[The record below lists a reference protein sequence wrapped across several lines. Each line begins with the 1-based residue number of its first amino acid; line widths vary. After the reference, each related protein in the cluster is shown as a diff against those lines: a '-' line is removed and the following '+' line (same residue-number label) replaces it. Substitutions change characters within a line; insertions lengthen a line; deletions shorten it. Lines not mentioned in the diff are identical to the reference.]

1 MTRRVVAIL
10 VLGAVSLVAGA
21 CSRESGE
28 GAVGHGSE
36 RQAQRDETPSSPKE
50 GFVEV
55 VKEIKLPG
63 YTTSNI
69 GDAFNNYRYF
79 GSRKW
84 RETRF
89 PDGKI
94 YIDFWGWFNTSKFDV
109 ALINNGI
116 TARGVEIKF
125 VIYPDG
131 AFRVAMISK
140 IESRVDGKISA
151 YPLEDKKSIMD
162 AIYANKEITF

>member
-1 MTRRVVAIL
+1 MMRRVL
-10 VLGAVSLVAGA
+10 VVLMLGAVSLVAGA
-21 CSRESGE
+21 CSRDGDG
-28 GAVGHGSE
+28 GAAGHEAE
-36 RQAQRDETPSSPKE
+36 RQAQRDKTSSPPKE

-55 VKEIKLPG
+55 VKGIKLPG

-69 GDAFNNYRYF
+69 GAAFNNYRYF

-94 YIDFWGWFNTSKFDV
+94 YVDFWGWFNASKFDV

-116 TARGVEIKF
+116 TARGVEVKF

-140 IESRVDGKISA
+140 IESRVGGKISA